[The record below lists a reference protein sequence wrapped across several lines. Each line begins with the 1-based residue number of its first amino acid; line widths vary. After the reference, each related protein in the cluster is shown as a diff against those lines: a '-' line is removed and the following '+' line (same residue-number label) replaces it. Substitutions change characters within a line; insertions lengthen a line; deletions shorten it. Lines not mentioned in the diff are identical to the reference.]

1 MAVIKKPPWIKV
13 RGPSEKCL
21 NDMKDMLDSLN
32 LHTVCESAICPNVGT
47 CFSQGTATFMILGDF
62 CTRNCGFCS
71 VKHGIPLPVDPEE
84 PLHVAQASKKLGL
97 KHVVITSVT
106 RDDLPDGGAK
116 QFAETIRKINELLP
130 GASTDVLIP
139 DVRGVRKNLEII
151 TEAKPDILAHNLETV
166 PRLYK
171 TARQQAN
178 YHTSLKI
185 LEWTKESDSTIYTKS
200 GLMLGLGE
208 TREEVLDTIKDL
220 REVKCD
226 FLTIGQYL
234 RPTSQNLEII
244 EYIHPDIFEQYKE
257 EGEQMGFSYV
267 ASAPFVRSSF
277 HAEEALIHIQK
288 KST

>member
-1 MAVIKKPPWIKV
+1 MAATKKPPWIKV

-21 NDMKDMLDSLN
+21 SNMKDMLDSLN

-71 VKHGIPLPVDPEE
+71 VKHGTPLPADPEE
-84 PLHVAQASKKLGL
+84 PLHVAQASKTLGL

-130 GASTDVLIP
+130 DASTDVLIP
-139 DVRGVRKNLEII
+139 DVRGVRENLEII
-151 TEAKPDILAHNLETV
+151 TEAKPDILAHNLETA

-178 YHTSLKI
+178 YQTSLKI

-208 TREEVLDTIKDL
+208 TREEVLDTMKDL

-234 RPTSQNLEII
+234 RPTSQNLEIV

-257 EGEQMGFSYV
+257 EGARMGFRYV

-277 HAEEALIHIQK
+277 HAEEALQHIQN
-288 KST
+288 KSS